1 MRQTPVIQAPD
12 WERDGAAWP
21 NRASSRFVTAGGVD
35 WHVQQAGQGP
45 VLLLLH
51 GTGAATHS
59 FRDLLP
65 ALAADFTVVAPDLPG
80 HGFSGWPEDERS
92 RSRRGMAEALGALLS
107 ELGLEPVL
115 AVGHSAGAALAAT
128 LEIQGRIRPAAI
140 VALNG
145 ALLPLRSVAWHF
157 FAPVAKVLACSPFA
171 TRLFA
176 RSAEDRASV
185 LRLLRGTG
193 SEIEPAGIDQY
204 ALLAR
209 SERHVAAAIGMMAR
223 WDLDDFAR
231 ELPRLETD
239 LVLIV
244 GSNDKS
250 VPPSDAGRV
259 ATIRQGGR
267 GRTRLA
273 TLPGLGHLAHEEAPA
288 RVAELIR
295 QAAREAGVLPAPK
308 AAAKTA
314 AKSAANAS

>member
-1 MRQTPVIQAPD
+1 MMDAPD
-12 WERDGAAWP
+12 WQRNGADWP
-21 NRASSRFVTAGGVD
+21 NRESSRFVSAGGVD
-35 WHVQQAGQGP
+35 WHVQVAGQGP

-59 FRDLLP
+59 WRDLLP
-65 ALAADFTVVAPDLPG
+65 LLARDFTVVAPDLPG
-80 HGFSGWPEDERS
+80 HGFSGWPDDERS
-92 RSRRGMAEALGALLS
+92 LSRRGMAEALGALLT
-107 ELGLEPVL
+107 ELDLEPALV
-115 AVGHSAGAALAAT
+115 VGHSAGAALAAT

-140 VALNG
+140 VAING

-157 FAPVAKVLACSPFA
+157 FAPVAKLLACSSFA

-185 LRLLRGTG
+185 VRLIRGTG
-193 SEIEPAGIDQY
+193 SEIDAAGIDRY

-209 SERHVAAAIGMMAR
+209 FERQVAAAIGMMAR

-231 ELPRLETD
+231 ALPRLETD

-244 GSNDKS
+244 GSNDRS

-259 ATIRQGGR
+259 ATIRQGGQ

-273 TLPGLGHLAHEEAPA
+273 TLSRLGHLAHEEAPQ
-288 RVAELIR
+288 RVADLIR
-295 QAAREAGVLPAPK
+295 QAARDAGVLAPAP
-308 AAAKTA
+308 AAATG
-314 AKSAANAS
+314 